1 MSENEYQN
9 IQWEFP
15 DADTSAY
22 LGDPRVPGHIKLAI
36 FFELIKP
43 EYTVQDYLVEA
54 IMGPPDKPGKTGYE
68 TGLIWAVQGSG
79 KSSRGLQYLK
89 WLYKDWEDVLAS
101 TVFTPQEFINKL
113 EAVQDDETMPAIFWD
128 DIGVHFPAS
137 KFKTDIQ
144 QYEAIDSTFA
154 AIRTKVNVILA
165 SLPVIDRCAKS
176 IKDNATF
183 EFFLGRNQRELT
195 YRLFRLPGTRQIES
209 NFFKIQ
215 VQKFSQ
221 FDLFDVPIDIWNRY
235 WTRRINLTREAL
247 TNLKETTDMGENE
260 NFMPVLEA
268 SLLVE
273 ISPNTIQQMGSRGVI
288 ETKKIKGKLC
298 VSRAD
303 ILKVKQLDAVRG
315 RKPLRRVNGPA

>member
-1 MSENEYQN
+1 MSEIEYQN
-9 IQWEFP
+9 YEWEFP
-15 DADTSAY
+15 EVNKSKY
-22 LGDPRVPGHIKLAI
+22 LSDPRVPKYLKIAI
-36 FFELIKP
+36 MFDLIKP
-43 EYTVQDYLVEA
+43 DYTVQDYLVEA
-54 IMGPPDKPGKTGYE
+54 VLGPPDKPGKTGYE

-113 EAVQDDETMPAIFWD
+113 EAIKDDETMPAIFWD
-128 DIGVHFPAS
+128 DIGVHFPSS

-176 IKDNATF
+176 IRDNATF
-183 EFFLGRNQRELT
+183 EFFLGRNQMELPF
-195 YRLFRLPGTRQIES
+195 RLFRLPGLKHIES
-209 NFFKIQ
+209 NFFKVQ

-221 FDLFDVPIDIWNRY
+221 FDLYDVPIDVWNRY
-235 WTRRINLTREAL
+235 WTRRIKLTREAL
-247 TNLKETTDMGENE
+247 TNLKETTDMGVEDGYI
-260 NFMPVLEA
+260 PILEA
-268 SLLVE
+268 AKMIE

-288 ETKKIKGKLC
+288 DTKKIKGKMWA
-298 VSRAD
+298 SRED
-303 ILKVKQLDAVRG
+303 CLKVKELNLHKG
-315 RKPLRRVNGPA
+315 RKPLKSS